1 MRVAIFRRQLRAAYI
16 KSRRQRVGD
25 GGPNGWRGCNHGHAR
40 HSTGGPARARVDD
53 VAVAF
58 AAALEKLLFGAARR
72 ERRVAQPDDGQ
83 ASLFVYWVANAH
95 HPAVDSAADR
105 ADAAG

>member
-1 MRVAIFRRQLRAAYI
+1 MRVAIACRQLRAANI

-40 HSTGGPARARVDD
+40 HSTGGPASARVDD

-58 AAALEKLLFGAARR
+58 AAILEKLFFGAARR
-72 ERRVAQPDDGQ
+72 ERRVAQPEDGQ
-83 ASLFVYWVANAH
+83 ASLFVCGMAH
-95 HPAVDSAADR
+95 AYRPTAVSAANCE
-105 ADAAG
+105 DAA